1 MEKNMRDIMITAAKA
16 HAEGQM
22 ALHKANIEVYLTNPA
37 GIGEHPDVME
47 ALQSELDKMA
57 DAHDRLEMIK
67 LLD

>member
-1 MEKNMRDIMITAAKA
+1 MRDKMIKAARA
-16 HAEGQM
+16 HAEGQL
-22 ALHKANIEVYLTNPA
+22 ALHKVNIEVYLTNPA

-57 DAHDRLEMIK
+57 EAHDRLEMIK

>member
-1 MEKNMRDIMITAAKA
+1 MRDIMITAAKA